1 MSEQADVQK
10 PPAGAGEPL
19 SIEVESAA
27 YRTRHGYVFEP
38 VSLSAAPG
46 DVVCV
51 AGRAGSGRT
60 ALALAITARMKFN
73 EGAISVGGQELP
85 GANSWVRHNSF
96 IGPDNGY
103 APFDDGIKV
112 IEEAKRAHWL
122 VGKHHRSTP
131 GQIIELAGLDGYE
144 HLTIRKLTVM
154 QRAQLAIACAFAPN
168 VGLVVI
174 DDFAKG
180 IPHDQQS
187 GLWSL
192 VSKCNQRFGSTVVVT
207 TLEADAG
214 RAVAAV
220 MVQLHDSP
228 HPPAQSPEPVV
239 VS

>member
-1 MSEQADVQK
+1 MQTTPE
-10 PPAGAGEPL
+10 EPTAAL
-19 SIEVESAA
+19 TIEVESAA

-38 VSLSAAPG
+38 VSLSVAAG
-46 DVVCV
+46 EVVCI

-60 ALALAITARMKFN
+60 ALALALTARMKFN
-73 EGAISVGGQELP
+73 EGSIRIGGQDLP

-96 IGPDNGY
+96 IGPDNGF
-103 APFDDGIKV
+103 ASFDDGIKV

-122 VGKHHRSTP
+122 VGSHHRTTP
-131 GQIIELAGLDGYE
+131 EQVVELAGLNGYE
-144 HLTIRKLTVM
+144 HLTIRKLTAM
-154 QRAQLAIACAFAPN
+154 QRAQLAIACAFAPT

-192 VSKCNQRFGSTVVVT
+192 VSKCNQLFDSTVVVT

-214 RAVAAV
+214 RAVASTV
-220 MVQLHDSP
+220 VELHCSP
-228 HPPAQSPEPVV
+228 LPPAEPQATLV